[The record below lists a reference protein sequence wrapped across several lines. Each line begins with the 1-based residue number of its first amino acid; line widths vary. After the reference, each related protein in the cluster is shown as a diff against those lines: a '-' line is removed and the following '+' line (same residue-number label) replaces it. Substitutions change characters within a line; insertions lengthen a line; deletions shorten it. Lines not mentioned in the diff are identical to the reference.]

1 MSKTPKLR
9 FKEFSGDWEEKKL
22 GTLGQ
27 FLKGSILS
35 KADLSEE
42 GKPCVLYGELY
53 TKYSE
58 VIKNVISKT
67 NLEND
72 KLVLGKKNDVLIPSS
87 GETAIDIATASC
99 LQQDNVILGGDLNV
113 FRSDKVNGVFTSYQL
128 NSSKKREIARLSQG
142 ASVVHIYN
150 EQLKKIKLSVPS
162 KEEQEKIASFFSLID
177 EKISLQSEKVEA
189 LKDYKRGMMQKIFS
203 QELRFKADNDEAYQ
217 NWNKKKL
224 IKLTEK
230 ITTKNKDFVIT
241 NVISNSAKNGLIS
254 QRDFFDKDIA
264 NQSNIY
270 GYYVIEPGDFVYNP
284 RKSIESPYGPINRYE
299 LQDAGIVSPLYLCFR
314 VNNEEINGK
323 FLAYYFKSSV
333 WHRFIYQNSDQ
344 GVRHD
349 RVSIKDAEF
358 FNMDIGV
365 PEIDEQNK
373 IVKFL
378 DGLEC
383 KLSKEQDKLDYL
395 NEYKKGLLQ
404 EMFI

>member
-27 FLKGSILS
+27 FLKGSTLS

-53 TKYSE
+53 TKYNE
-58 VIKNVISKT
+58 VINNVISKT

-72 KLVLGKKNDVLIPSS
+72 KLVLGQKNDVLIPSS

-150 EQLKKIKLSVPS
+150 DQLKKIKLSVPS

-177 EKISLQSEKVEA
+177 YKISLQGEKVEA

-203 QELRFKADNDEAYQ
+203 RELRFKDDEGRDYPEWEDTELKEMIALTIDNRGKTPPTVQNGIPLLEVNSLGGIYPDFKQINKFVDEETYNEWFRNHIQEGDLLFTTVGATGLVSLANSTKSCIAQ
-217 NWNKKKL
+217 NIVGFRFKEGYTSKFMYNLFNYRETMKRIKAIEMGAVQPSIKVTQL
-224 IKLTEK
+224 IKLK
-230 ITTKNKDFVIT
+230 F
-241 NVISNSAKNGLIS
+241 
-254 QRDFFDKDIA
+254 
-264 NQSNIY
+264 
-270 GYYVIEPGDFVYNP
+270 
-284 RKSIESPYGPINRYE
+284 SIPS
-299 LQDAGIVSPLYLCFR
+299 
-314 VNNEEINGK
+314 
-323 FLAYYFKSSV
+323 
-333 WHRFIYQNSDQ
+333 
-344 GVRHD
+344 
-349 RVSIKDAEF
+349 
-358 FNMDIGV
+358 
-365 PEIDEQNK
+365 IDEQIK
-373 IVKFL
+373 IGKI
-378 DGLEC
+378 
-383 KLSKEQDKLDYL
+383 LSSIDLKIEKEQEKLDSL

-404 EMFI
+404 QMFV

>member
-1 MSKTPKLR
+1 MSKAPKLR

-27 FLKGSILS
+27 FLKGSTLS

-53 TKYSE
+53 TKYNE
-58 VIKNVISKT
+58 VINNVISKT

-72 KLVLGKKNDVLIPSS
+72 KLVLGQKNDVLIPSS

-150 EQLKKIKLSVPS
+150 DQLKKIKLSVPS

-177 EKISLQSEKVEA
+177 DKISLQGEKLEM

-203 QELRFKADNDEAYQ
+203 RELRFKDDEGRDYPEWNMSKAKDLFESISDKNHNGDLEVLSATQDRGVIPRSELNIDIKFEQDNLVSYKKVKKDDFIISLRSFQGGIEHSAYTGLVSPAYTVF
-217 NWNKKKL
+217 NFKENINFCHKFFAIIFKSTSFINRLNTLTYGIRDGKAISFKDFSDVKL
-224 IKLTEK
+224 EYPSKEEQEK
-230 ITTKNKDFVIT
+230 I
-241 NVISNSAKNGLIS
+241 
-254 QRDFFDKDIA
+254 
-264 NQSNIY
+264 
-270 GYYVIEPGDFVYNP
+270 
-284 RKSIESPYGPINRYE
+284 
-299 LQDAGIVSPLYLCFR
+299 
-314 VNNEEINGK
+314 
-323 FLAYYFKSSV
+323 
-333 WHRFIYQNSDQ
+333 
-344 GVRHD
+344 
-349 RVSIKDAEF
+349 AEF
-358 FNMDIGV
+358 FSN
-365 PEIDEQNK
+365 IDLK
-373 IVKFL
+373 I
-378 DGLEC
+378 E
-383 KLSKEQDKLDYL
+383 KEQEKLDSL

-404 EMFI
+404 QMFV

>member
-203 QELRFKADNDEAYQ
+203 RELRFKDDEGRDYPE
-217 NWNKKKL
+217 WEEKK
-224 IKLTEK
+224 IKDIFTV
-230 ITTKNKDFVIT
+230 TRGVVI
-241 NVISNSAKNGLIS
+241 AKNEIS
-254 QRDFFDKDIA
+254 DLRDNINQYPVYSSQTSNNGILGYDSKYDFEGDYLTWTTDGA
-264 NQSNIY
+264 N
-270 GYYVIEPGDFVYNP
+270 
-284 RKSIESPYGPINRYE
+284 
-299 LQDAGIVSPLYLCFR
+299 AGKVFR
-314 VNNEEINGK
+314 RNGK
-323 FLAYYFKSSV
+323 FRCTNV
-333 WHRFIYQNSDQ
+333 C
-344 GVRHD
+344 GVLVEKEETLGFANKMISEFLNKETPKH
-349 RVSIKDAEF
+349 VSYVGNPKLMNGVMGDIK
-358 FNMDIGV
+358 IKV
-365 PEIDEQNK
+365 PILDEQLK
-373 IVKFL
+373 IAKIL
-378 DGLEC
+378 DNIDLKIE
-383 KLSKEQDKLDYL
+383 KEQEKLDSL
-395 NEYKKGLLQ
+395 NQYKKGLLQ
-404 EMFI
+404 QMFV

>member
-150 EQLKKIKLSVPS
+150 DQLKKIKLSVPS

-177 EKISLQSEKVEA
+177 DKISLQGEKVEA
-189 LKDYKRGMMQKIFS
+189 LKDYKTGMMQKIFS
-203 QELRFKADNDEAYQ
+203 RELRFKDDDGRDYPE
-217 NWNKKKL
+217 WEEKKF
-224 IKLTEK
+224 
-230 ITTKNKDFVIT
+230 KDFTKINQGLQIPISERYTTEGENRYFYIT
-241 NVISNSAKNGLIS
+241 NEFLKSDSETKYYIENPSESVICYEDDILMTRTGNTGKVVTGVKGAFHNNFFKIAYDKEKYDRMFLYYILTSHKMQKNIIRLAGSSTIPDLNHSDFYNIKVKLPIIEEQKKIADLLIRLDS
-254 QRDFFDKDIA
+254 
-264 NQSNIY
+264 
-270 GYYVIEPGDFVYNP
+270 
-284 RKSIESPYGPINRYE
+284 
-299 LQDAGIVSPLYLCFR
+299 
-314 VNNEEINGK
+314 
-323 FLAYYFKSSV
+323 
-333 WHRFIYQNSDQ
+333 
-344 GVRHD
+344 
-349 RVSIKDAEF
+349 
-358 FNMDIGV
+358 
-365 PEIDEQNK
+365 K
-373 IVKFL
+373 I
-378 DGLEC
+378 
-383 KLSKEQDKLDYL
+383 SKEQEKLDSL

-404 EMFI
+404 QMFV

>member
-1 MSKTPKLR
+1 MSKAPKLR

-203 QELRFKADNDEAYQ
+203 RELRFKDDEGRDYPE
-217 NWNKKKL
+217 WEEKKL
-224 IKLTEK
+224 GDISDIGTGSNDLQDKVDDG
-230 ITTKNKDFVIT
+230 IYPFFVRSANIER
-241 NVISNSAKNGLIS
+241 INSYTFDGEAILI
-254 QRDFFDKDIA
+254 
-264 NQSNIY
+264 
-270 GYYVIEPGDFVYNP
+270 PGDGNIGQIYH
-284 RKSIESPYGPINRYE
+284 Y
-299 LQDAGIVSPLYLCFR
+299 
-314 VNNEEINGK
+314 INGK
-323 FLAYYFKSSV
+323 FAYHQRVYKISDFVEGISGKYIYYYMSRFFLKEALKNSV
-333 WHRFIYQNSDQ
+333 KATVDSLRLPTLTGMKVLLPCI
-344 GVRHD
+344 
-349 RVSIKDAEF
+349 E
-358 FNMDIGV
+358 
-365 PEIDEQNK
+365 EQVKISEVLNK
-373 IVKFL
+373 
-378 DGLEC
+378 LEE
-383 KLSKEQDKLDYL
+383 KINKEQEKLDTL

-404 EMFI
+404 QMFV

>member
-358 FNMDIGV
+358 FNMD
-365 PEIDEQNK
+365 EQNK

>member
-1 MSKTPKLR
+1 MSKAPKLR

-113 FRSDKVNGVFTSYQL
+113 FRSDKVNGMFTSYQL

-189 LKDYKRGMMQKIFS
+189 LKDYKIGMMQKIFS
-203 QELRFKADNDEAYQ
+203 RELRFKDNEGRDYPE
-217 NWNKKKL
+217 WEEKKL
-224 IKLTEK
+224 GDIGDFISGTGFSEKYQGYLDLPIKVFKVSDMNLLGNHKYMVNANNTVSYDILKEMKSKSINKPSIIFAKVGAAIFLERKRIVKTEFL
-230 ITTKNKDFVIT
+230 IDNNMMAFIPDEKN
-241 NVISNSAKNGLIS
+241 
-254 QRDFFDKDIA
+254 DIEFIHSLM
-264 NQSNIY
+264 SNIHLSRY
-270 GYYVIEPGDFVYNP
+270 AQVGALPSYN
-284 RKSIESPYGPINRYE
+284 
-299 LQDAGIVSPLYLCFR
+299 A
-314 VNNEEINGK
+314 
-323 FLAYYFKSSV
+323 
-333 WHRFIYQNSDQ
+333 SDIS
-344 GVRHD
+344 
-349 RVSIKDAEF
+349 SIKV
-358 FNMDIGV
+358 NI
-365 PEIDEQNK
+365 PSLNEQIKISKILCSLDNK
-373 IVKFL
+373 I
-378 DGLEC
+378 E
-383 KLSKEQDKLDYL
+383 KEQEKLDSL

-404 EMFI
+404 QMFV

>member
-1 MSKTPKLR
+1 MSKAPKLR

-27 FLKGSILS
+27 FLKGSTLS

-53 TKYSE
+53 TKYNE
-58 VIKNVISKT
+58 VINNVISKT

-72 KLVLGKKNDVLIPSS
+72 KLVLGQKNDVLIPSS

-150 EQLKKIKLSVPS
+150 DQLKKIKLSVPS

-177 EKISLQSEKVEA
+177 YKISLQGEKVEA

-203 QELRFKADNDEAYQ
+203 RELRFKDDEGRDYPE
-217 NWNKKKL
+217 WEEKKL
-224 IKLTEK
+224 GDLFNIKAGGDIKSDNVSKEMTEK
-230 ITTKNKDFVIT
+230 
-241 NVISNSAKNGLIS
+241 
-254 QRDFFDKDIA
+254 
-264 NQSNIY
+264 NIY
-270 GYYVIEPGDFVYNP
+270 PVYANALTNKGLYGYTDTFKIEGDTITVTGRGDIGYAIA
-284 RKSIESPYGPINRYE
+284 RREKYYPIVR
-299 LQDAGIVSPLYLCFR
+299 LLVLSPLEKLNIIYFE
-314 VNNEEINGK
+314 NIIN
-323 FLAYYFKSSV
+323 FTNIFVEST
-333 WHRFIYQNSDQ
+333 
-344 GVRHD
+344 
-349 RVSIKDAEF
+349 
-358 FNMDIGV
+358 GV
-365 PEIDEQNK
+365 PQ
-373 IVKFL
+373 L
-378 DGLEC
+378 TSPQ
-383 KLSKEQDKLDYL
+383 LSKVKVSVPSFEEQEKIAKLLKGIDMKIEKEQQKLDSL

-404 EMFI
+404 QMFI